1 MQKVEITLSFE
12 AERLEALEYHLK
24 KERTSVK
31 RQLDEALRKLY
42 EEKVPEPL
50 REYIDSKAAPDRPSR
65 PTRGTLPETAVQERR
80 RSDIAEGGDQHAGN
94 GV

>member
-24 KERTSVK
+24 KERTSAK
-31 RQLDEALRKLY
+31 KQLDEALRKLY

-50 REYIDSKAAPDRPSR
+50 REYIDSKATPDRPRR
-65 PTRGTLPETAVQERR
+65 PARGVSSKTAVQERR
-80 RSDIAEGGDQHAGN
+80 RNDVGEERYKNAGN
-94 GV
+94 GI

>member
-42 EEKVPEPL
+42 EDKVPEPL
-50 REYIDSKAAPDRPSR
+50 REYIDSKAAPDRPRR
-65 PTRGTLPETAVQERR
+65 PPRGVSSKTAVQERR
-80 RSDIAEGGDQHAGN
+80 RKDVGEERDKNAGN
-94 GV
+94 GI

>member
-50 REYIDSKAAPDRPSR
+50 REYIDSKAAPDRPRR
-65 PTRGTLPETAVQERR
+65 PPRGVSSKTAVQERR

>member
-42 EEKVPEPL
+42 EDKVPEPL
-50 REYIDSKAAPDRPSR
+50 REYIDSKAAPDRPRR
-65 PTRGTLPETAVQERR
+65 PARGTSPKTAVQERR
-80 RSDIAEGGDQHAGN
+80 RSDIAEGGDQHAGS

>member
-12 AERLEALEYHLK
+12 AEKLEALEYHLK
-24 KERTSVK
+24 KERTSAK
-31 RQLDEALRKLY
+31 KQLDEALQKLY

-50 REYIDSKAAPDRPSR
+50 REYIDSKSAPDRPRR
-65 PTRGTLPETAVQERR
+65 PPRGTTLKTAVQERR
-80 RSDIAEGGDQHAGN
+80 RNDVGVEGDKNAGN

>member
-12 AERLEALEYHLK
+12 AEKLEALECHLK
-24 KERTSVK
+24 KERTSAK
-31 RQLDEALRKLY
+31 KQLDEALQKLY

-50 REYIDSKAAPDRPSR
+50 REYIDSKAAPDRPRR
-65 PTRGTLPETAVQERR
+65 PARRQADKTAASGRQKEHL
-80 RSDIAEGGDQHAGN
+80 AEGGELHAGG

>member
-42 EEKVPEPL
+42 EEKVPEPP
-50 REYIDSKAAPDRPSR
+50 REYIDSKAAPDRPRR
-65 PTRGTLPETAVQERR
+65 PPRGTSPKTAVQERR
-80 RSDIAEGGDQHAGN
+80 RSDIAEGGDQHARH